1 MEALINTSDNL
12 SFRDKRIALLYDDI
26 VRPDTTGV
34 YCKKALEKICEVT
47 HFQPTELDKV
57 PSGFDLYLFIDDGFR
72 YFLPEYFKPSAW
84 WVIDTHLNYDDY
96 IRSVS
101 QFNYVFTAQKDGALR
116 FRKDGISSANWLP
129 LGCDPN
135 QHKKVLTDKKYDVVF
150 VGNALGSERE
160 KCLNEIKKHFPN
172 NFIGKKFFNE
182 MAEIFSQGRIVFNR
196 SVKNDVNMRVFEAL
210 STGSLL
216 LTNNLDENG
225 QGELFEEGK
234 HLVNYNDKSD
244 LIDKIKYYLEH
255 EEEREKLAETGM
267 NYVHKY
273 HTYQHRM
280 AAILQNVFSKS
291 EIGFN
296 SNKNLKKDLCSI
308 VILTH
313 NQVEYTK
320 LCVESIESFVSA
332 DHEIIFVDNASTDGT
347 IEYLTSIVEKK
358 KNYSLIKNS
367 ENRGYAAGNN
377 IGLNAAEGE
386 FVLIMNND
394 ILVTKGA
401 VESLIHVLKDNK
413 QTALT
418 GPKTNFVKGSQLDL
432 EAEYGTVEELIKYAA
447 RNSLQKR
454 GSTSHVEF
462 LVGFMFLGKT
472 KLLKEADG
480 FDESFGI
487 GNYEDND
494 LCRKLTERGYDLR
507 IAEDSFVHHF
517 GHISFNASEVD
528 YNELIRKNKKIYED
542 KWRDAKEEKNKITDN
557 DWITEEA
564 TSMLLKH
571 GKWCA
576 ENGFWEMALKSFSS
590 LIELEENSE
599 NLLNY
604 GVALWETGD
613 HESSFGVFTKALE
626 LDPTNGDAI
635 VNLVDAGY
643 NLEKHVDV
651 ESSLNLASKNG
662 GPLEISSLLADCQ
675 YKQGKYEK
683 AAETLSVLLEKD
695 PENEEFLSFM
705 NLINSKMANTGE
717 EEVVV

>member
-1 MEALINTSDNL
+1 MEALLNSSDNL
-12 SFRDKRIALLYDDI
+12 SFKDKRIALLYDDI

-72 YFLPEYFKPSAW
+72 YFLPEHLKPSAW
-84 WVIDTHLNYDDY
+84 WVIDTHMNYDDY
-96 IRSVS
+96 IHSVS
-101 QFNYVFTAQKDGALR
+101 QFDYLFTAQRDGALR
-116 FRKDGISSANWLP
+116 FKKDGISSVNWLP

-135 QHKKVLTDKKYDVVF
+135 QHKKVVAEKKYDVVF
-150 VGNALGSERE
+150 VGSGLGSERE
-160 KCLNEIKKHFPN
+160 KCLNEIKRHFPN

-182 MAEIFSQGRIVFNR
+182 MAETFSQGRIVFNR

-225 QGELFEEGK
+225 QGELFEQGK
-234 HLVNYNDKSD
+234 HLVIYHDETD
-244 LIDKIKYYLEH
+244 LIDKIKYYLKH
-255 EEEREKLAETGM
+255 EKEREKLAETGM
-267 NYVHKY
+267 RHVHKY
-273 HTYQHRM
+273 HTYRHRM
-280 AAILQNVFSKS
+280 EAILQNVFTGS
-291 EIGFN
+291 ETRLN
-296 SNKNLKKDLCSI
+296 SNKNLKKNLCSI
-308 VILTH
+308 VILTY

-358 KNYSLIKNS
+358 KNYSLIMNS

-377 IGLNAAEGE
+377 IGINAAEGE
-386 FVLIMNND
+386 FVLVMNND

-401 VESLIHVLKDNK
+401 VESLIHVLKDNE

-418 GPKTNFVKGSQLDL
+418 GPKTNFVKGRQLDL
-432 EAEYGTVEELIKYAA
+432 KAEYGSVDELIKYAGL
-447 RNSLQKR
+447 NSAQNR
-454 GSTSHVEF
+454 GSTTQVEF

-472 KLLKEADG
+472 RLMKEVDG

-494 LCRKLTERGYDLR
+494 LCRKLTGMGYDLR

-517 GHISFNASEVD
+517 GHVSFNASDID
-528 YNELIRKNKKIYED
+528 YNELIGKNKKIYED
-542 KWRDAKEEKNKITDN
+542 KWKETKNEKDKITEKN
-557 DWITEEA
+557 WITEEA
-564 TSMLLKH
+564 TSLLLEH

-576 ENGFWEMALKSFSS
+576 ENRFWEMALKSFTS
-590 LIELEENSE
+590 LIELKENSE

-613 HESSFGVFTKALE
+613 HEGSFDVFTKALE

-635 VNLVDAGY
+635 VNLVEAGY
-643 NLEKHVDV
+643 NLKKHIDV

-662 GPLEISSLLADCQ
+662 GSPEITSLLADCQ

-683 AAETLSVLLEKD
+683 AADTLSKLLEID
-695 PENEEFLSFM
+695 PENEEFVSFM
-705 NLINSKMANTGE
+705 NLINLKMANKVE
-717 EEVVV
+717 EEAAV